1 MTAMVSTNPWSIY
14 SDLRQHWH
22 TLEEIEKKLQ
32 NETDK
37 NQKRFLNVKKSAIS
51 EFISR
56 SKSNETL

>member
-14 SDLRQHWH
+14 SDLRQHRH
-22 TLEEIEKKLQ
+22 TLEEIEKRL
-32 NETDK
+32 
-37 NQKRFLNVKKSAIS
+37 LNVKKSAIS

>member
-1 MTAMVSTNPWSIY
+1 MTAMVSINPWSIY
-14 SDLRQHWH
+14 SDLRQHRH

-37 NQKRFLNVKKSAIS
+37 NQKRFLNVKKLAIS

-56 SKSNETL
+56 NESNETL